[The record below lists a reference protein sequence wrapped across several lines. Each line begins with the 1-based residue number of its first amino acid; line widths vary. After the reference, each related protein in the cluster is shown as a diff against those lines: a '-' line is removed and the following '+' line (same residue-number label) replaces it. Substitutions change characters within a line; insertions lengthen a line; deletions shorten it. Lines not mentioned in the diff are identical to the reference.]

1 MTPAGLR
8 GLWSRVA
15 QPSLV
20 RRLLLAQMA
29 TLGLLWTLTLAGAI
43 WTTRNGDGL
52 LDNKLLF
59 EALVAVAEDL
69 SDHPDR
75 QGHSLKA
82 LDRAMRQNFGEGA
95 DATEL
100 VPTLLVWRGN
110 QLVYRSA
117 GGAPSLLVQP
127 SDQVKR
133 ITVDGKRWMARSDS
147 TTGGGLVVTLLVP
160 AAEELALSINSR
172 GLYLMPMVISL
183 PFLVFPAWWSLRVAL
198 RPWRQL
204 SENVA
209 ARGPRDLQP
218 LSPVPR
224 HRELQPL
231 VQALNDLL
239 ARLQASSLRERNLVA
254 DAAHEL
260 RTPLAALGIGIDALG
275 RYEVPRDLMG
285 NLQRCSQRASRL
297 VGQLLK
303 LMRSEARSGSEPHV
317 VIAMD
322 QLLVDRLAVFDVLA
336 HAKTVELEYD
346 CEAGLLVCGEREG
359 LESLVDNLIDNA
371 IKYSPP
377 GGIVSVRALRY
388 DGSVRFEVSD
398 QGPGI
403 PEQWRERVFDRF
415 FRLPDQS
422 QGGSGLGLAIVQS
435 VVLKHKG
442 LITLL
447 PAICGGLCVRV
458 DIPSLAPSHGAPI
471 DSPCDPVRGDAA

>member
-1 MTPAGLR
+1 MKSAWVA
-8 GLWSRVA
+8 GLWSRVSK
-15 QPSLV
+15 PSLV
-20 RRLLLAQMA
+20 RRLLLAQMG
-29 TLGLLWTLTLAGAI
+29 TLGLLWTLTVALAI
-43 WTTRNGDGL
+43 WATRNGDGV

-59 EALVAVAEDL
+59 EALVAVAQDL
-69 SDHPDR
+69 SDLPER
-75 QGHSLKA
+75 QSHSLKA

-117 GGAPSLLVQP
+117 GGAPSLFIRP
-127 SDQVKR
+127 SDEVRR
-133 ITVDGKRWMARSDS
+133 ITVEGKSWMARSDS
-147 TTGGGLVVTLLVP
+147 TASGGLVVTLLVP

-218 LSPVPR
+218 LSPVPP
-224 HRELQPL
+224 HREIQPL
-231 VQALNDLL
+231 VLALNNLL
-239 ARLQASSLRERNLVA
+239 ARLQASSQRERNLVA

-260 RTPLAALGIGIDALG
+260 RTPLAAISIGVDALG
-275 RYEVPRDLMG
+275 RYALPRELMA

-303 LMRSEARSGSEPHV
+303 LMRSEAKSDDESAV
-317 VIAMD
+317 VVSMD

-336 HAKTVELEYD
+336 HAKEVELEYD
-346 CEAGLLVCGEREG
+346 CEAGLFVCGEREG
-359 LESLVDNLIDNA
+359 LESLIDNLIDNA
-371 IKYSPP
+371 IKYSP
-377 GGIVSVRALRY
+377 GGGTVSVRAMKR
-388 DGSVRFEVSD
+388 DGAVRFEVSD

-403 PEQWRERVFDRF
+403 PAEWRERVFDRF
-415 FRLPDQS
+415 FRMPDQS
-422 QGGSGLGLAIVQS
+422 QAGSGLGLAIVRS
-435 VVLKHKG
+435 VVQRHNG
-442 LITLL
+442 NITLV
-447 PAICGGLCVRV
+447 PATCGGLCVRV
-458 DIPSLAPSHGAPI
+458 DMPGIAPLEAGPA
-471 DSPCDPVRGDAA
+471 DSPCRQIDSKEA